1 MEDFFFKFLCRSQNI
16 WTLMSAYPLN
26 LAAFGCHISWY
37 IYVLFFFFFLLFR
50 ILILQKKPKIQP
62 NSHLCQQNPKERE
75 PNLRK
80 LMVHPLWKRR
90 KVDLVDPQRK
100 KNRWSFPVKI
110 VYRYEPI
117 LLAIVFRNFA
127 FFKFFGVCLNR
138 ICLVQI
144 FPQNCSKIWGSTP
157 HL

>member
-1 MEDFFFKFLCRSQNI
+1 MGDFFKSLWPSQYI

-26 LAAFGCHISWY
+26 FSAFECHTCWY
-37 IYVLFFFFFLLFR
+37 ILCTIVFFILLFR

-62 NSHLCQQNPKERE
+62 NCHLCQQNLKERE

-100 KNRWSFPVKI
+100 KNQWSFQMKI

-117 LLAIVFRNFA
+117 LLAIVLRNFA
-127 FFKFFGVCLNR
+127 FFKLSAGCLNR
-138 ICLVQI
+138 TCLVQI
-144 FPQNCSKIWGSTP
+144 FPQNCCKIWVSKP

>member
-1 MEDFFFKFLCRSQNI
+1 MWPSQNI

-26 LAAFGCHISWY
+26 LAAFECHTFWY
-37 IYVLFFFFFLLFR
+37 TYLCTIPFYVLFR
-50 ILILQKKPKIQP
+50 ILMLQKKPKIQP

-100 KNRWSFPVKI
+100 KNQWSFQMKI

-117 LLAIVFRNFA
+117 LLAIVLRNFA
-127 FFKFFGVCLNR
+127 FFKLSAGCLNR
-138 ICLVQI
+138 TCLVQI
-144 FPQNCSKIWGSTP
+144 FPQNCSKIWVSKP